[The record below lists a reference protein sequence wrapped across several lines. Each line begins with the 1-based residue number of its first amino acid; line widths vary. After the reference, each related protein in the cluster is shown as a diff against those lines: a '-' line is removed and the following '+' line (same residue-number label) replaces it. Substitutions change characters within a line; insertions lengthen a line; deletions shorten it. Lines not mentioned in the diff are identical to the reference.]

1 MRTGQRGAVLI
12 TGIVLIVVIA
22 VMVATLGF
30 LYVAN
35 LRSSS
40 LHSSSEQAYFAAY
53 SGLERATRA
62 VNSPILAGA
71 VAPDVN
77 RVPCAGLTGNAA
89 VTNVNVVAGKGQ
101 FTATGGAAVSPATP
115 VTLNGALTAAATVI
129 PVTTLAALG
138 GYSASGRIMIDR
150 ELIDY
155 SGTSNV
161 AAVCGAAPCFV
172 GARRGAA
179 GTTAAAHATGTRVGQ
194 FQCNIQSRG
203 GVPDLASPRAV
214 RILSQGTQ
222 LQEGWAV
229 GAAGGAGSGQRPW
242 FVRFRE
248 SAWTDFGNAAFT
260 QNTQLNS
267 VFMLSN
273 ADGWAVGNAFGG
285 AGGGEAIY
293 QWRVTPAPG
302 WIRVGPVGAVPNANL
317 NSVHCLSA
325 NSCWA
330 VGNNSGGEL
339 MVRWTGGPN
348 WARVGPVAAVPN
360 ANLNSVHCLSAN
372 SCWAVGNNSG
382 GELMV
387 RWTGG
392 PNWARVGPVGAIPNV
407 NLRSVYCVADNDCWA
422 VGAASGGNAV
432 IARWTGAANWS
443 NGPAAAPAVNA
454 QLNSVFCVSTN
465 DCWAVGNNSAGELIL
480 RWAGGPNWTRVAPIA
495 AIPDTNLNSVFCV
508 RGDDCWAVGN
518 ASGGAEVII
527 RWDGTSWTRVPVS
540 GAIANRNLLSVFV
553 IGASQRAPSSRQE
566 VYP

>member
-302 WIRVGPVGAVPNANL
+302 WIRVGPV
-317 NSVHCLSA
+317 
-325 NSCWA
+325 
-330 VGNNSGGEL
+330 
-339 MVRWTGGPN
+339 
-348 WARVGPVAAVPN
+348 AAVPN